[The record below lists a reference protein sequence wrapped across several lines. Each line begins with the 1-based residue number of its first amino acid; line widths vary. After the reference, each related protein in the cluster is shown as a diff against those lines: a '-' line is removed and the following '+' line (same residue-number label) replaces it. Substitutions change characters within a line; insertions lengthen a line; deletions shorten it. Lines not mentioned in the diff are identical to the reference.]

1 MKKTYLKTILIILL
15 SVSFLVA
22 CGQIPASKNNGKSE
36 QYTIV
41 TSFYPIYLATLNV
54 AKNIPNVQVINMTE
68 PQTGCLHDYQLAPKD
83 LKTLENADVFVINGA
98 GMEAFMDKVISQM
111 PELKI
116 IEASQGIKLI
126 KNTTDGTDNVHVWVS
141 ITDAI
146 LQVKT
151 IGAQLAV
158 ADPPHAEEYTK
169 NVAVYVEKLE
179 SLKAKMH
186 KELDKLAKRDIVTM
200 HEAFPYFA
208 KEFNLNIVA
217 IVEREPGSAPSAGE
231 LAATIE
237 KIKKSGV
244 RAIFA
249 EPQYADKAARAIA
262 AQTGTKVYNLDPV
275 VTGENTPNLDG
286 YLLAMDANLKSLL
299 EALKNE

>member
-244 RAIFA
+244 
-249 EPQYADKAARAIA
+249 
-262 AQTGTKVYNLDPV
+262 
-275 VTGENTPNLDG
+275 
-286 YLLAMDANLKSLL
+286 
-299 EALKNE
+299 